1 MPLPVAHWTFLSHKT
16 TSLSGLS
23 VGHLCVLRA
32 QQHACLIVRLGKCW
46 LLGALKPECQAGP
59 LGGRGGD
66 TQPPGPQVCHHLVS
80 QGDLC
85 TRNSEFSCYTLSLI
99 SHELGGSHGAHLY
112 LEPSQPGVTGS
123 CAFKTHL
130 RSSLCGAIE
139 AGSPQT
145 HIQLLPRFPPGK
157 NTRAYWPMLVAIPS

>member
-1 MPLPVAHWTFLSHKT
+1 MR
-16 TSLSGLS
+16 
-23 VGHLCVLRA
+23 LCC
-32 QQHACLIVRLGKCW
+32 QPTE
-46 LLGALKPECQAGP
+46 GAQAGP

-145 HIQLLPRFPPGK
+145 HIQLLPRFPSQLLHVQKPLNLRTTTG
-157 NTRAYWPMLVAIPS
+157 V